1 LNSEKKVVNVRG
13 YGSSKSS
20 EQTPP
25 GGMTFTMAQIK
36 KATKNFSPS
45 NRIGQGAF
53 GMVYKGKLN
62 NGTVVA
68 IKRAKKDD
76 KGPNLAFD
84 NEVSTLE
91 RIDHLNLVK
100 FLGFL
105 DHDNEQLIIVEYISN
120 GTLREHLDC
129 VYGKPLDF
137 ASRLDIAIDVA
148 HAITYLHMYADQPI
162 IHRDTKAANILLTD
176 NLRAKVADFGFARLT
191 SNDAEVTHV
200 VTEIKGTVGY
210 LDPEYLITNQ
220 LTVKSDVYSFG
231 ILLVELV
238 SGRYPIHERR
248 QTSKWAIKHFTEGN
262 SSMVL
267 DPKISQSPSINFA
280 LEKILKLASKCLC
293 NTKQGRPT
301 MKQCAQYLWTIRKDS
316 KAMVSKDQN
325 NVSGLSSK

>member
-1 LNSEKKVVNVRG
+1 MNSEKKVVNVRG

-20 EQTPP
+20 KQTPP

-129 VYGKPLDF
+129 KLQITSQLIYVWAAIFFKPFLCSQVCMANLLILPHGSTSQLMSLMLSHIF
-137 ASRLDIAIDVA
+137 ICMQVKTSSGL
-148 HAITYLHMYADQPI
+148 LI
-162 IHRDTKAANILLTD
+162 I
-176 NLRAKVADFGFARLT
+176 FC
-191 SNDAEVTHV
+191 S
-200 VTEIKGTVGY
+200 
-210 LDPEYLITNQ
+210 
-220 LTVKSDVYSFG
+220 
-231 ILLVELV
+231 ELV
-238 SGRYPIHERR
+238 LM
-248 QTSKWAIKHFTEGN
+248 
-262 SSMVL
+262 SML
-267 DPKISQSPSINFA
+267 I
-280 LEKILKLASKCLC
+280 
-293 NTKQGRPT
+293 
-301 MKQCAQYLWTIRKDS
+301 
-316 KAMVSKDQN
+316 
-325 NVSGLSSK
+325 